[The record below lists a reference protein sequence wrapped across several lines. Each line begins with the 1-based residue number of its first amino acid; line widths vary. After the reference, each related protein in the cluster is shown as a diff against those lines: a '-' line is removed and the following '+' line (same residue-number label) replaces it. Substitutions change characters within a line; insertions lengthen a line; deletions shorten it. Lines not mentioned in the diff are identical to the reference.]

1 MQSKRQKG
9 KVAMAKPVSF
19 DYGIS
24 LGFLAVIA
32 VSGAVMLGAP
42 AAAGELPGQGRV
54 VNAADDSLIEGR
66 FQTEIVFAGLERLGY
81 QPGEVL
87 NLNVPTMYVALAQGE
102 ADFLAVGW
110 QPQNTETYE
119 KAGGDE
125 KMTQVGAIVRGAAQ
139 GYQIDK
145 RTAEEFAIT
154 DITQLKDP
162 ELAKLFDTDGD
173 GKANLAGCPPGWGC
187 ESVIEHH
194 LDSYELR
201 DWIQHDQGD
210 FVPIHADVVARYK
223 TGERVLFYTYVPMW
237 LSQILVPGDD
247 VEWLEVPFTSLPYDP
262 GERDF
267 TTKLADGRDLGF
279 EVQVIK
285 IVARNEF
292 LEENPAAKRSFE
304 LVEIP
309 LEDVNAENL
318 LIYQGEDSLDDVR
331 RHAEAWISRNQAT
344 FDGWVAEA
352 MAAAE

>member
-1 MQSKRQKG
+1 MKRASVTCN
-9 KVAMAKPVSF
+9 VAF
-19 DYGIS
+19 
-24 LGFLAVIA
+24 GFLTVIVLA
-32 VSGAVMLGAP
+32 GAVTLGGP
-42 AAAGELPGQGRV
+42 IQAGDLPGEGRV

-66 FQTEIVFAGLERLGY
+66 FQTEIVYAGLARLGY
-81 QPGEVL
+81 KPGKVL
-87 NLNVPTMYVALAQGE
+87 NLNVPSMYVALAQGE

-110 QPQNTETYE
+110 QPQNTETYK
-119 KAGGDE
+119 KAGGDD
-125 KMTQVGAIVRGAAQ
+125 KMTQVGVIVRGAAQ

-145 RTAEEFAIT
+145 RTAEEFGIT
-154 DITQLKDP
+154 QITQLKDP
-162 ELAKLFDTDGD
+162 AVAKLFDTDGD

-201 DWIQHDQGD
+201 EWIQHDQGD

-223 TGERVLFYTYVPMW
+223 TGERVLLYTYVPMW
-237 LSQILVPGDD
+237 LSQILVPGTD
-247 VEWLEVPFTSLPYDP
+247 VAWLEVPFTSLPYDP

-285 IVARNEF
+285 IVARNDF
-292 LEENPAAKRSFE
+292 LAENPAAKRFFE

-309 LEDVNAENL
+309 IEDVSAENL

-331 RHAEAWISRNQAT
+331 RHAEQWIAQNQAT
-344 FDGWVAEA
+344 FDGWIADA
-352 MAAAE
+352 IAAAE

>member
-1 MQSKRQKG
+1 MEEE
-9 KVAMAKPVSF
+9 AMPKPVSF
-19 DYGIS
+19 SYGVS
-24 LGFLAVIA
+24 FGLVALIA
-32 VSGAVMLGAP
+32 FSGAAVLSASV
-42 AAAGELPGQGRV
+42 AAGDLPGHGRV
-54 VNAADDSLIEGR
+54 VTAADDSLIEGR
-66 FQTEIVFAGLERLGY
+66 FQTEIVFVGLERLGY

-87 NLNVPTMYVALAQGE
+87 NLNVPTMYVALAQEE

-119 KAGGDE
+119 KAGGDD
-125 KMTQVGAIVRGAAQ
+125 KMTQVGVIVKGAAQ

-145 RTAEEFAIT
+145 RTAEEFGIT
-154 DITQLKDP
+154 DITQLKAP

-173 GKANLAGCPPGWGC
+173 GRANLAGCPPGWGC
-187 ESVIEHH
+187 ETVIEHH
-194 LDSYELR
+194 LDSYGLR

-237 LSQILVPGDD
+237 LSQILVPGVD

-262 GERDF
+262 GEREF
-267 TTKLADGRDLGF
+267 TTELADGRNLGF

-285 IVARNEF
+285 IVACNKF
-292 LEENPAAKRSFE
+292 LEENPAARRFFE

-318 LIYQGEDSLDDVR
+318 LIYQGEDTLDDVR
-331 RHAEAWISRNQAT
+331 RHAEEWISRHQAM
-344 FDGWVAEA
+344 FDAWVADA

>member
-1 MQSKRQKG
+1 MKRAAVNCN
-9 KVAMAKPVSF
+9 VAFGYFAMIA
-19 DYGIS
+19 
-24 LGFLAVIA
+24 LA
-32 VSGAVMLGAP
+32 GAVTLSAP
-42 AAAGELPGQGRV
+42 VEASDLPGQGRV

-66 FQTEIVFAGLERLGY
+66 FQTEIVFEGLTRLGY
-81 QPGEVL
+81 KPGKVL
-87 NLNVPTMYVALAQGE
+87 NLNVPSMYVALAQGE

-110 QPQNTETYE
+110 QPQNTETYR
-119 KAGGDE
+119 KAGGDD
-125 KMTQVGAIVRGAAQ
+125 KMTQVGVIVRGAAQ

-145 RTAEEFAIT
+145 RTAEEFGIT
-154 DITQLKDP
+154 QITQLKDP
-162 ELAKLFDTDGD
+162 AVAKLFDANGD

-201 DWIQHDQGD
+201 DSIQHDQGD

-223 TGERVLFYTYVPMW
+223 TGERVLLYTYVPMW
-237 LSQILVPGDD
+237 LSQILVPGED

-292 LEENPAAKRSFE
+292 LAENPAAKRFFE

-309 LEDVNAENL
+309 IEDVNAENL
-318 LIYQGEDSLDDVR
+318 RIYQGEDSLDDVR
-331 RHAEAWISRNQAT
+331 RHAEQWVARNQET
-344 FDGWVAEA
+344 FDGWIAEA
-352 MAAAE
+352 LAAVE